1 MENPTL
7 FGNPKKILNAIF
19 GLIGAAICFFTYS
32 KVHSLWPSVAAGV
45 AVCVIVRLAFRS
57 N

>member
-45 AVCVIVRLAFRS
+45 AFCVIVRLAFRS
-57 N
+57 D